1 MPMKTVNTGSRTALP
16 PLKETSM
23 IEKLTFGLFSKKD
36 TQSFMRLLRYIKPYK
51 ARIIFA
57 LIGIV
62 GVAATES
69 YLAAF
74 IAPLVNQGFAMPSE
88 PPALNTDTGILA
100 TLANWK
106 DQFNYLI
113 WGTAEKVWIVP
124 VFFIILVL
132 IRGVCR
138 FASTYLLTWVS
149 VMAISTLRRDMFN
162 KMLLLPTDFY
172 KKTPSGTVL
181 MSIVQMTEG
190 SISNASN
197 VFIVLTRDTMIV
209 FGLVCVLLY
218 LNWQLSLVVALMFPI
233 LSLLSRYYRNRLKDI
248 IASAQFTIGTLNN
261 VVNEV
266 HQGHQVVKLF
276 GGQQQAASR
285 FADVNNTI
293 VRLGKKITQATAA
306 RSPFSELIASL
317 ALAVVIFIALWQ
329 SQNGVTTIGEFM
341 AFIVAMLQMLS
352 PIKNLANISIP
363 MQSMF
368 IASDAVCAFLD
379 EPTEQDTG
387 SKTLNHV
394 SGSLKFENIDVQYS
408 QETRKALDNFNLE
421 IKAGERVALV
431 GRSGSGKTTVVN
443 LLPRFVIPSQGK
455 VLIDGENIN
464 DLTLANLREQFA
476 LVSQDVFL
484 FEGSLK
490 DNVRY
495 SRPDASEADILA
507 ALKAANLNDLVAN
520 HPDGLNQPIGANGSQ
535 LSGGQRQRV
544 SIARAILKDAPI
556 LLLDEATSA
565 LDNESEHLVQE
576 ALERLMRGRTSIIV
590 AHRLT
595 TIENADRI
603 IVMDEGHII
612 EQGTHQ
618 ELLEKQ
624 GYYAALNNMPKL
636 HGKH

>member
-1 MPMKTVNTGSRTALP
+1 
-16 PLKETSM
+16 M

-36 TQSFMRLLRYIKPYK
+36 TQSFMRLMSYIRPYK

-57 LIGIV
+57 LISIV

-88 PPALNTDTGILA
+88 PPTLNADTGILA
-100 TLANWK
+100 MLENWK

-124 VFFIILVL
+124 VFFIVLVL
-132 IRGVCR
+132 IRGICR
-138 FASTYLLTWVS
+138 FASSYLLTWVS
-149 VMAISTLRRDMFN
+149 VMAISALRRDMFN

-181 MSIVQMTEG
+181 MSLVQMTEG

-197 VFIVLTRDTMIV
+197 VFIVLTRDTLIV

-233 LSLLSRYYRNRLKDI
+233 LSLLSRYYRNRLKNI
-248 IASAQFTIGTLNN
+248 ISSAQLSIGTLNN

-276 GGQQQAASR
+276 GGQQQAANR
-285 FADVNNTI
+285 FADINNTI
-293 VRLGKKITQATAA
+293 VRLSKKMTQASAA

-363 MQSMF
+363 MQGMF
-368 IASDAVCAFLD
+368 FAADAVCAFLD
-379 EPTEQDTG
+379 EKTEKDTG
-387 SKTLNHV
+387 TRTLNHV
-394 SGSLKFENIDVQYS
+394 SGSLKFENIDVKYS
-408 QETRKALDNFNLE
+408 KETRKALNNFNLE

-443 LLPRFVIPSQGK
+443 LLPRFVIPNKGK

-464 DLTLANLREQFA
+464 NLTLANLRQHFA

-484 FEGSLK
+484 FDGSLK

-495 SRPDASEADILA
+495 SRPDASEEEILA
-507 ALKAANLNDLVAN
+507 ALKAANLSELVAN
-520 HPDGLNQPIGANGSQ
+520 HPDGLNQPVGANGSQ

-544 SIARAILKDAPI
+544 SIARAILKNAPI

-576 ALERLMRGRTSIIV
+576 ALEHLMRGRTSIIV

-618 ELLEKQ
+618 ELLKKQ
-624 GYYAALNNMPKL
+624 GYYAALNNITKIS
-636 HGKH
+636 H

>member
-1 MPMKTVNTGSRTALP
+1 
-16 PLKETSM
+16 M

-57 LIGIV
+57 LLGIV

-74 IAPLVNQGFAMPSE
+74 IAPLVNQGFAMPSA
-88 PPALNTDTGILA
+88 PPALNPDTGILT

-162 KMLLLPTDFY
+162 KMLLLPTDFF

-209 FGLVCVLLY
+209 LGLVCVLLY
-218 LNWQLSLVVALMFPI
+218 LNWQLSLVVALMFPV
-233 LSLLSRYYRNRLKDI
+233 LSLLSRYYRNRLKSI
-248 IASAQFTIGTLNN
+248 IASAQLSIGTLNN

-368 IASDAVCAFLD
+368 IASDAVCDFLD

-394 SGSLKFENIDVQYS
+394 SGSLKFENIDMQYN

-421 IKAGERVALV
+421 IQAGERVALV

-443 LLPRFVIPSQGK
+443 LLPRFVIPSQGN

-464 DLTLANLREQFA
+464 NLTLANLREQFA

-490 DNVRY
+490 DNVQY
-495 SRPDASEADILA
+495 SRPNASEEEILA
-507 ALKAANLNDLVAN
+507 ALKAANLAELVAN
-520 HPDGLNQPIGANGSQ
+520 HPDGLNQPIGANGSL

-576 ALERLMRGRTSIIV
+576 ALERLMHGRTSIIV

-636 HGKH
+636 HNHKAA

>member
-1 MPMKTVNTGSRTALP
+1 
-16 PLKETSM
+16 M

-36 TQSFMRLLRYIKPYK
+36 TQSFMRLVRYIKPYK

-74 IAPLVNQGFAMPSE
+74 IAPLVNQGFAVPSA
-88 PPALNTDTGILA
+88 PPAPSPDTGILA

-149 VMAISTLRRDMFN
+149 VMAISALRRDMFN

-368 IASDAVCAFLD
+368 LASDAVCDFLD
-379 EPTEQDTG
+379 EPTEEDTG
-387 SKTLNHV
+387 RKTLNHV

-421 IKAGERVALV
+421 IQAGERVALV

-443 LLPRFVIPSQGK
+443 LLPRFVSPSHGK

-464 DLTLANLREQFA
+464 DLTLANLRSQFA

-495 SRPDASEADILA
+495 SRPNASDEEIFA
-507 ALKAANLNDLVAN
+507 ALKAANLAELVAN

-576 ALERLMRGRTSIIV
+576 ALERLMHGRTSIIV

-636 HGKH
+636 HNHKAA

>member
-1 MPMKTVNTGSRTALP
+1 
-16 PLKETSM
+16 M

-36 TQSFMRLLRYIKPYK
+36 TQSFMRLMSYIRPYK

-57 LIGIV
+57 LISIV

-88 PPALNTDTGILA
+88 PPTLNADTGILA
-100 TLANWK
+100 MLENWK

-124 VFFIILVL
+124 VFFIVLVL
-132 IRGVCR
+132 IRGICR
-138 FASTYLLTWVS
+138 FASSYLLTWVS
-149 VMAISTLRRDMFN
+149 VMAISALRRDMFN

-181 MSIVQMTEG
+181 MSLVQMTEG

-209 FGLVCVLLY
+209 LGLVCVLLY

-233 LSLLSRYYRNRLKDI
+233 LSLLSRYYRNRLKNI
-248 IASAQFTIGTLNN
+248 ISSAQLSIGTLNN

-276 GGQQQAASR
+276 GGQQQAANR
-285 FADVNNTI
+285 FADINNTI
-293 VRLGKKITQATAA
+293 VRLSKKMTQASAA

-363 MQSMF
+363 MQGMF
-368 IASDAVCAFLD
+368 FAADAVCAFLD
-379 EPTEQDTG
+379 EKTEKDTG
-387 SKTLNHV
+387 TRTLNHV
-394 SGSLKFENIDVQYS
+394 SGSLKFENSDVKYS
-408 QETRKALDNFNLE
+408 KETRKALNNFNLE

-443 LLPRFVIPSQGK
+443 LLPRFVIPNKGK

-464 DLTLANLREQFA
+464 NLTLANLRQHFA

-484 FEGSLK
+484 FDGSLK

-495 SRPDASEADILA
+495 SRPDASEEEILA
-507 ALKAANLNDLVAN
+507 ALKAANLSELVAN
-520 HPDGLNQPIGANGSQ
+520 HPDGLNQPVGANGSQ

-544 SIARAILKDAPI
+544 SIARAILKNAPI

-576 ALERLMRGRTSIIV
+576 ALEHLMRGRTSIIV

-618 ELLEKQ
+618 ELLQKQ
-624 GYYAALNNMPKL
+624 GYYAALNNITKIS
-636 HGKH
+636 H